1 MFFKKCQDCQENA
14 LCMPRF
20 VRGNDGVAGLKW
32 ISVSKMTDEAKV
44 DPFAPDE
51 SDEDF
56 PPGPAGPDPGPA
68 GPEPRRRGPLERA
81 MRYVLRR

>member
-1 MFFKKCQDCQENA
+1 M
-14 LCMPRF
+14 
-20 VRGNDGVAGLKW
+20 KW

-51 SDEDF
+51 
-56 PPGPAGPDPGPA
+56 AGPEPGPA
-68 GPEPRRRGPLERA
+68 GPEHRRRGPLERA